1 MQPRILIV
9 YTGGTIGMTEDLS
22 TGALVPFQ
30 LRSSDEERAEDRAS
44 RL

>member
-22 TGALVPFQ
+22 TGALVP
-30 LRSSDEERAEDRAS
+30 SAS
-44 RL
+44 II